1 MTTPSPLSYAQA
13 VERYEPVI
21 GLETHVELGT
31 ASKMFCSCA
40 TLFGADPNT
49 QVCPVCLGLPGALPV
64 VNEEAVR
71 SAALIG
77 LALHCTITPWCR
89 FARKNYF
96 YPDMPKNFQISQYDE
111 PLCIDGYLDV
121 EVPTTERRSRPVR
134 VQIERV
140 HMEED
145 TGKSLHVGGA
155 TGRIHGATHSLV
167 DYNRAGIPLV
177 EIVTRPVE
185 ADIDAPAVARAY
197 AQTLAELLRDL
208 GVSDVRMEQGSLRCD
223 VNTSLRPRGQLPYG
237 TRTETK
243 NVNSFRSVERA
254 VVSEVIR
261 QAARLDRGELIVQET
276 RHFHEESAS
285 TSPGRSK
292 EEATDYRYFPE
303 PDLVPIALGADY
315 IEGLRAT
322 LPEPPALRRA
332 RLRDR
337 FGFSDLDIE
346 QMTNAGV
353 LDLVLAAV
361 AVGAEPGAA
370 RALWLNELAPR
381 ARERHEPP
389 SALSVSATDVT
400 RILAMLD
407 EGTLTSGLA
416 RQVLDGVLAGEGGV
430 EQIVITR
437 ELAVVQDDGRLS
449 AAFDLAIAAHPG
461 AAEKVRSGNLGALG
475 PLVGTVMKDMS
486 GKADGAA
493 VRTGLLARLG
503 VEAP

>member
-1 MTTPSPLSYAQA
+1 
-13 VERYEPVI
+13 
-21 GLETHVELGT
+21 
-31 ASKMFCSCA
+31 
-40 TLFGADPNT
+40 
-49 QVCPVCLGLPGALPV
+49 
-64 VNEEAVR
+64 
-71 SAALIG
+71 
-77 LALHCTITPWCR
+77 
-89 FARKNYF
+89 
-96 YPDMPKNFQISQYDE
+96 
-111 PLCIDGYLDV
+111 
-121 EVPTTERRSRPVR
+121 
-134 VQIERV
+134 V